1 MELYDKNRMCTQ
13 KLWFSSLS
21 VDGIAC
27 VFVAW
32 KFPKFQIQATLKLY
46 STHKMASNYNSA
58 AKLLAPLLTKKGAGL
73 KELAFGKKST
83 PSVTQKSTYAVT
95 CKTLSYLPTINKLL
109 ECKSKSHPRHKTLR
123 TLIMDEVTNKALV
136 YVLIYELLFSD
147 YKSLRGGGSIK
158 RLVMKYHVDMKHS
171 LLHDIDLDK
180 LESKRNDFTSYFPKY
195 LRVNTLKTN
204 LQEVVDLLKSLDPN
218 LTFYT
223 DRHVPNLLVLPPKY
237 TIDFYNLPFVKE
249 VSERNTSSEP

>member
-1 MELYDKNRMCTQ
+1 MVLPV
-13 KLWFSSLS
+13 FLS
-21 VDGIAC
+21 HGNLETTFLVHS
-27 VFVAW
+27 
-32 KFPKFQIQATLKLY
+32 
-46 STHKMASNYNSA
+46 STHTMASNYNSA

-73 KELAFGKKST
+73 KELAFGKKSI